1 MQFRHLILWFVP
13 ENIQLDPDKARRARQ
28 LILFILLSPFFFIP
42 NVLKWN
48 RLDQPV
54 LAVSM
59 TIVMGVTLCGPF
71 LFRFFRS
78 LDLLGVWVF
87 LPLGIHFTLLPYRT
101 GGIFSDAL
109 TWNIVYPTFAAVFLG
124 FRHMALWFV
133 LVSLQLLFFSWV
145 YFSGHPLPP
154 FSPPPDQAFQIE
166 IANLLGPFFTL
177 MVAVFCAELS
187 IRRGF
192 SDQQTALVR
201 QRQAVGE
208 LESSQARMAEL
219 TETLQA
225 DIRDTERE
233 TEYLVSSVFREMG
246 ASIEENAARARRSSE
261 LLAELKSLFDRVEGL
276 MSRLRDTTESSRKA
290 GEETAQ
296 VVGTIDD
303 IAFQTNLLAL
313 NAAIEAARAGA
324 AGAGFS
330 VVAGEVRNLA
340 GRSAAAARKTDELV
354 RRNTEKIR
362 EGHERLVETSEAFQA
377 VSETVAQAV
386 AHMGEIVTASNQQAE
401 GIRRVEEAL
410 HRVDAR
416 LKKHGRLPEGTADAH
431 PTTPRSGVWDIAA
444 FPARPSGSEN
454 FGI

>member
-1 MQFRHLILWFVP
+1 MQFRHLVLWFIP
-13 ENIQLDPDKARRARQ
+13 ENIQLDPDKLRRARQ
-28 LILFILLSPFFFIP
+28 LIPFILVSPLFFIP
-42 NVLKWN
+42 NALKWN

-59 TIVMGVTLCGPF
+59 SIVMVLAFCGPF

-78 LDLLGVWVF
+78 LDLLGLWVF
-87 LPLGIHFTLLPYRT
+87 LPLGIHFTLLPYYT
-101 GGIFSDAL
+101 GGLFSDAL
-109 TWNIVYPTFAAVFLG
+109 TWNIAYPTFAAIFLG

-133 LVSLQLLFFSWV
+133 LVLL
-145 YFSGHPLPP
+145 
-154 FSPPPDQAFQIE
+154 
-166 IANLLGPFFTL
+166 ANLLGPFFAL

-192 SDQQTALVR
+192 SVQREALVQ
-201 QRQAVGE
+201 QREAVAE

-225 DIRDTERE
+225 DIRDSEKE
-233 TEYLVSSVFREMG
+233 TEHLVTSVLREMG
-246 ASIEENAARARRSSE
+246 ASFEENAARARRSSE
-261 LLAELKSLFDRVEGL
+261 LLAELKSLFDRVEGS

-313 NAAIEAARAGA
+313 NASIEAARAGA

-340 GRSAAAARKTDELV
+340 GRSAEAARKTDELV

-362 EGHERLVETSEAFQA
+362 EGHARLVETSEAFQA
-377 VSETVAQAV
+377 VSETVAQA
-386 AHMGEIVTASNQQAE
+386 AANMGEIVSASNAQAE
-401 GIRRVEEAL
+401 GIRRVEATL
-410 HRVDAR
+410 RRLDDR
-416 LKKHGRLPEGTADAH
+416 LKKHGRPPEPEEGI
-431 PTTPRSGVWDIAA
+431 PS
-444 FPARPSGSEN
+444 RPSPALGM
-454 FGI
+454 G

>member
-1 MQFRHLILWFVP
+1 MQFRHLVLWFIP
-13 ENIQLDPDKARRARQ
+13 ENIQLDPDKLRRARQ
-28 LILFILLSPFFFIP
+28 LIPFILVSPLFFIP
-42 NVLKWN
+42 NALKWN

-59 TIVMGVTLCGPF
+59 SIVMVLAFCGPF

-78 LDLLGVWVF
+78 LDLLGLWVF
-87 LPLGIHFTLLPYRT
+87 LPLGIHFTLLPYYT
-101 GGIFSDAL
+101 GGLFSDAL
-109 TWNIVYPTFAAVFLG
+109 TWNIAYPTFAAIFLG

-133 LVSLQLLFFSWV
+133 LVLLQLLFFSWLH
-145 YFSGHPLPP
+145 FSGHPLPH
-154 FSPPPDQAFQIE
+154 FSPPPDQAFQVE
-166 IANLLGPFFTL
+166 IANLLGPFFAL

-192 SDQQTALVR
+192 SVQREALVQ
-201 QRQAVGE
+201 QREAVAE

-225 DIRDTERE
+225 DIRDSEKE
-233 TEYLVSSVFREMG
+233 TEHLVTSVLREMG
-246 ASIEENAARARRSSE
+246 ASFEENAARARRSSE
-261 LLAELKSLFDRVEGL
+261 LLAELKSLFDRVEGS

-313 NAAIEAARAGA
+313 NASIEAARAGA

-340 GRSAAAARKTDELV
+340 GRSAEAARKTDELV

-362 EGHERLVETSEAFQA
+362 EGHARLVETSEAFQA
-377 VSETVAQAV
+377 VSETVAQA
-386 AHMGEIVTASNQQAE
+386 AANMGEIVSASNAQAE
-401 GIRRVEEAL
+401 GIRLVEATL
-410 HRVDAR
+410 RRLDDR
-416 LKKHGRLPEGTADAH
+416 LKKHGRPPEPEEGI
-431 PTTPRSGVWDIAA
+431 PS
-444 FPARPSGSEN
+444 RPSPALGM
-454 FGI
+454 G